1 MNIYKNDETQQ
12 DVIDIEMNDVS
23 VNQIQTILQL
33 ARMQY
38 ESMLEDEHECIKEIA
53 SVLSFNKTD
62 VNKLYDILMNKYNRD
77 LVITIKNR
85 YR

>member
-12 DVIDIEMNDVS
+12 DVIDIEMNDIS

-38 ESMLEDEHECIKEIA
+38 ESMLEDERACIKELA